1 MRIRHAFTFSIA
13 LLFIYLII
21 QVVLYI
27 NTLLCIEYDTF
38 GIQISK
44 QGIALLHGLANVQAI
59 IVLLILLAGLVISL
73 LRFNSFVTL
82 SLYFVMLLLNGLFLV
97 RCINIHNTIISSVG
111 NDYQSTLFLMNHSI
125 RPLFILST
133 VVTLL
138 TTILLYYIN
147 KRKN

>member
-82 SLYFVMLLLNGLFLV
+82 FLYFVMLLLNGLFLV